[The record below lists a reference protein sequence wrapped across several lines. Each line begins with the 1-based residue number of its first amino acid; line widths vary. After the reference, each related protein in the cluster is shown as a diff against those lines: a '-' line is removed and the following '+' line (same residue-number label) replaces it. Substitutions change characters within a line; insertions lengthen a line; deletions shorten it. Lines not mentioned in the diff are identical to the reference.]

1 MSELRGGKFIHGFAA
16 GSISSVTGSLTGGI
30 KLGRD
35 NWAGPL
41 VQVVAGGI
49 AGGISASIAG
59 GRFAQGFALG
69 VIVNIMNH
77 QLHAAGVEQV
87 EPGEEEPPKCGDK
100 VTYKGKYGEVS
111 IFEYTGDGPYGGWT
125 RIFYIGPYNAIQ
137 VTDSPIDWI
146 IGAWKTPLQAADDL
160 AVLGFAKFAGGKSFK
175 TVSESYLKK
184 NGIPDIHEF
193 KQIYLGETAKLQ
205 YFDVAK
211 HTLTHELLIIRKSTQ
226 EIIEYT
232 GKFIK

>member
-1 MSELRGGKFIHGFAA
+1 MAA

-35 NWAGPL
+35 NWAGPA
-41 VQVVAGGI
+41 VRVVAGGI

-59 GRFAQGFALG
+59 GRFAQGFAQG

-125 RIFYIGPYNAIQ
+125 SIFYIGPYNAIQ

-146 IGAWKTPLQAADDL
+146 IGAWKTPLQAVDDV
-160 AVLGFAKFAGGKSFK
+160 AVLGFAKIVGGNSVPKVLQVGGQALKTNTLKTLNITKEQGRNAIHALKFEHGLGNSFHGK
-175 TVSESYLKK
+175 ILS
-184 NGIPDIHEF
+184 NGDYIHPST
-193 KQIYLGETAKLQ
+193 GEYIDNLFN
-205 YFDVAK
+205 YI
-211 HTLTHELLIIRKSTQ
+211 H
-226 EIIEYT
+226 
-232 GKFIK
+232 